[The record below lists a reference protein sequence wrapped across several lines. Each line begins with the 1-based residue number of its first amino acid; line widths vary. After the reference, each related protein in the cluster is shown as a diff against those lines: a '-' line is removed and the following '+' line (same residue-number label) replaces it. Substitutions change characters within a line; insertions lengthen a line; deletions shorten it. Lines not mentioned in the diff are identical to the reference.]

1 MPSSSRTRRRSDS
14 VRGLMPGHARSSSLK
29 RRGPSDRSWSMT
41 AVHFAPMISAVHA
54 TEHCSSCTGRMVRI
68 RTFYATGRTPST
80 ALPVRGWLAARCE
93 PTPKSWPRP
102 SDSGCC
108 ACAGSVVSRNGTSR
122 HRVCRTR
129 TSRASRRA
137 TGHRR
142 PMRSRKIASR
152 LGVSAEYLAT
162 GRELPPAGDRELR
175 LGDAELRL
183 RLGDPGAAEEA
194 IREVLAD
201 ARAVGDA
208 PVAHRAL
215 VALAIAADRRDRPR
229 EVVELFE
236 EVVESERPPIVDA
249 PEVYALLGRS
259 YDALGEVA
267 RAASLFTRCLT
278 ELRGAES
285 VDPILC
291 VRFAT
296 HLSTALADAGDT
308 AGAERALADALARA
322 DAVTERYTLIRLYWS
337 LGRFHAERGLRRV
350 HSTMCAAR
358 SLCSRRP
365 RTRSNWPGRTS
376 SRPRF
381 SSTGP
386 AHRRHGGI
394 STGRRAWGCMRRAST
409 SGLLNIEQAKL
420 DLELG
425 DEEPARQRAVD
436 ALGVLE
442 TVGSLVPGSAWRAL
456 ADVLEAVGEHEP
468 PSPSG
473 RRAVRRRSSGRRAS
487 SRPPRRRRAP
497 KERTRTGLGRGR
509 RGRRGTPGRA
519 SRDTPRRVR
528 ARRARPS
535 WRVLSRRRSAPAR
548 DATRRGRRA
557 S

>member
-93 PTPKSWPRP
+93 PTPESWPRP

-129 TSRASRRA
+129 TSRASRRD

-337 LGRFHAERGLRRV
+337 LGRFYAERGPASRALDYVRRAIALLEATEDTF
-350 HSTMCAAR
+350 HLARAHQLAAPILLDRASAPAAR
-358 SLCSRRP
+358 RHLDRAESL
-365 RTRSNWPGRTS
+365 
-376 SRPRF
+376 
-381 SSTGP
+381 
-386 AHRRHGGI
+386 
-394 STGRRAWGCMRRAST
+394 
-409 SGLLNIEQAKL
+409 
-420 DLELG
+420 
-425 DEEPARQRAVD
+425 
-436 ALGVLE
+436 LGVQCAE
-442 TVGSLVPGSAWRAL
+442 
-456 ADVLEAVGEHEP
+456 
-468 PSPSG
+468 
-473 RRAVRRRSSGRRAS
+473 
-487 SRPPRRRRAP
+487 RRRRAS
-497 KERTRTGLGRGR
+497 EHRAGQARARARARRRGSSAAAGR
-509 RGRRGTPGRA
+509 R
-519 SRDTPRRVR
+519 R
-528 ARRARPS
+528 ARRARD
-535 WRVLSRRRSAPAR
+535 RRLARARKRLAGTRRRPRSRGRAR
-548 DATRRGRRA
+548 ARGARLPRRGAGRSDQGADRFLADTYRGLGKFLRTRGRDEEALDAFERA
-557 S
+557 ADLAAGPS